1 MRCRWCSAT
10 RIRSGGRRPRPP
22 RARWPLPR
30 PPAVAAGAG
39 RAVGRC
45 AVAGAVADGSR
56 SPVQISPGRV
66 PGGPVARMAA
76 MPPDTPRMVRI
87 PRWVPLVGLPLVLV
101 GAWQFMS
108 AVSHAKFIFV
118 VAALIAILLNP
129 IVRAFCAL
137 RIPRALA
144 VFLVY
149 LTFAITFVALG
160 VVAGTVIPTQV
171 QSAST
176 VLANEFSP
184 APGQTQTPA
193 EKRLNDLQ
201 QWLDDH
207 GLSQVNVRQLGD
219 KVKQKVNSLD
229 IQSVSGQAVGVAQGV
244 LVGVAESLFN
254 VVLVIVVSV
263 YMLLD
268 APRLSRFLSR
278 LFPPAEGE
286 DDLVVRLERALFSYV
301 RGQTLVSLVIGATAG
316 GLMWILGEPGIFHGG
331 SNYAIAVALAFLFI
345 HQVEGHIVIPKLMG
359 GAVGVH
365 PLLVIFALLAGQQ
378 LYGFAGVFVTLPLLA
393 IGRELFWFLRER
405 IGLEPWGNGP
415 VPVEVPVEVQG
426 PAPPPPPTVP
436 PGGGPATA
444 GS

>member
-1 MRCRWCSAT
+1 
-10 RIRSGGRRPRPP
+10 
-22 RARWPLPR
+22 
-30 PPAVAAGAG
+30 
-39 RAVGRC
+39 
-45 AVAGAVADGSR
+45 
-56 SPVQISPGRV
+56 
-66 PGGPVARMAA
+66 MAA
-76 MPPDTPRMVRI
+76 MPPDATRKVRI
-87 PRWVPLVGLPLVLV
+87 PRWVQLVGLPLIVV
-101 GAWQFMS
+101 GAWQFLS
-108 AVSHAKFIFV
+108 AVSHALFIFL

-129 IVRAFCAL
+129 IVRAFTRL

-149 LTFAITFVALG
+149 LTFAVTFVALG
-160 VVAGTVIPTQV
+160 VLAGTVIATQV

-176 VLANEFSP
+176 VVENEFST
-184 APGQTQTPA
+184 APGQTETPA
-193 EKRLNDLQ
+193 EMRLDDLQ
-201 QWLDDH
+201 HWLDDH
-207 GLSQVNVRQLGD
+207 GLSQINVRQLGN
-219 KVKQKVNSLD
+219 KVQQKVNSLD

-244 LVGVAESLFN
+244 LLGVAESLFN

-268 APRLSRFLSR
+268 APRLTRFLRR
-278 LFPPAEGE
+278 LFPPGEEE

-316 GLMWILGEPGIFHGG
+316 GLMFILGELGIFQGG
-331 SNYAIAVALAFLFI
+331 SNYAIAFGAFAALTEVIPYVGPWIGAIPPMAVALAESPTAAIAVALAFLFI

-393 IGRELFWFLRER
+393 IGRELFSFMRER
-405 IGLEPWGNGP
+405 IGLEPWRNASLA
-415 VPVEVPVEVQG
+415 VEVPIEPKG
-426 PAPPPPPTVP
+426 PAPPPPTVP

>member
-1 MRCRWCSAT
+1 
-10 RIRSGGRRPRPP
+10 
-22 RARWPLPR
+22 L
-30 PPAVAAGAG
+30 
-39 RAVGRC
+39 
-45 AVAGAVADGSR
+45 
-56 SPVQISPGRV
+56 
-66 PGGPVARMAA
+66 
-76 MPPDTPRMVRI
+76 
-87 PRWVPLVGLPLVLV
+87 
-101 GAWQFMS
+101 
-108 AVSHAKFIFV
+108 
-118 VAALIAILLNP
+118 
-129 IVRAFCAL
+129 RAFCAL
-137 RIPRALA
+137 RIPRAVA

-160 VVAGTVIPTQV
+160 VLAGTVIATQV

-176 VLANEFSP
+176 VVEKEFST

-193 EKRLNDLQ
+193 EMKLDDLQ

-219 KVKQKVNSLD
+219 KVQQKVNSLD
-229 IQSVSGQAVGVAQGV
+229 IESVSGQAVGVAQGV
-244 LVGVAESLFN
+244 LLGIAESLFN

-268 APRLSRFLSR
+268 APRLSRFLRR
-278 LFPPAEGE
+278 LFPHAEGE
-286 DDLVVRLERALFSYV
+286 DDLVVRLERALLSYV

-316 GLMWILGEPGIFHGG
+316 GLMWILGELGIFQGG
-331 SNYAIAVALAFLFI
+331 SDYAIAFGAFAALTEVIPYVGPWIGAIPPMAVALAESPTAAIAVALAFLFI

-393 IGRELFWFLRER
+393 VGRELFRFLRER

-415 VPVEVPVEVQG
+415 VPVEVPVEVHG
-426 PAPPPPPTVP
+426 PATPPPPT